1 MRKSLPPLSALR
13 AFEAAARHLS
23 LTKAAA
29 ELSVTPGALSH
40 QIRGLEEFLGLR
52 LFDRGV
58 RAIALTAEGRVLF
71 PGLQQGFGHI
81 RDAVEQLRAR
91 TDTRVLVISAP
102 PGFTAKWLVPRL
114 YRFAAKHPDIDT
126 RVASSLELASFERD
140 GIDVALRTLPDDAAA
155 DPGLVATRIAGV
167 SMIPVCSPRL
177 VDPSRPIR
185 SARDLLRLPL
195 IHDESFAV
203 LPGWADWFRA
213 NGVADADVRRGTRF
227 SSPDHS
233 LDAVIEGS
241 GVLLANTVL
250 AFDDLRT
257 GRLVAPLDLPLAT
270 NRAYYVVSPRAR
282 AGQRSIEAF
291 RAWIAA
297 EASSF
302 GGQLPRREASGA
314 KHRKSAAAP
323 RPAAQTAAQKRPR
336 RRR

>member
-1 MRKSLPPLSALR
+1 MRKSLPPLNALR

-23 LTKAAA
+23 LTKAAT

-58 RAIALTAEGRVLF
+58 RAIALTAEGRVLL
-71 PGLQQGFGHI
+71 PGLLQGFGQI

-91 TDTRVLVISAP
+91 IDTRVLVISAP

-114 YRFAAKHPDIDT
+114 YRFAAKFPDIDT
-126 RVASSLELASFERD
+126 RIASSMELASFDRD
-140 GIDVALRTLPDDAAA
+140 GVDVALRTLSVDAAA
-155 DPGLVATRIAGV
+155 DSGQLATRIAGI

-177 VDPSRPIR
+177 IDPGRPIQ

-195 IHDESFAV
+195 IHDESFTV
-203 LPGWADWFRA
+203 LPGWTDWFRA
-213 NGVADADVRRGTRF
+213 NGVTDADVRRGPRF

-291 RAWIAA
+291 RAWIVA
-297 EASSF
+297 EASGF
-302 GGQLPRREASGA
+302 ARQLPAGESISRRKE
-314 KHRKSAAAP
+314 KKP
-323 RPAAQTAAQKRPR
+323 AAQKRPR

>member
-40 QIRGLEEFLGLR
+40 QVRGLEEFLGVR

-71 PGLQQGFGHI
+71 PGLQLGFGHI
-81 RDAVEQLRAR
+81 RDAVDQLRAR
-91 TDTRVLVISAP
+91 ADTRVLVISAP

-114 YRFAAKHPDIDT
+114 YRFAARHPDIDT
-126 RVASSLELASFERD
+126 RIASSMELASFDRD
-140 GIDVALRTLPDDAAA
+140 GIDVALRTLPVGAAA
-155 DPGLVATRIAGV
+155 DPGLVATRIAGI

-177 VDPSRPIR
+177 IDAGRPIR

-195 IHDESFAV
+195 IHDESFTV
-203 LPGWADWFRA
+203 LPGWIDWFRA
-213 NGVADADVRRGTRF
+213 NGVTDADLRRGPRF

-282 AGQRSIEAF
+282 AGQHSIEAF
-291 RAWIAA
+291 RAWIVA
-297 EASSF
+297 EASAS
-302 GGQLPRREASGA
+302 GGQTPARDASGA
-314 KHRKSAAAP
+314 KRRKSATAA
-323 RPAAQTAAQKRPR
+323 RRAEQTAAQKRPR